1 MARFVRV
8 GNRGINLDRINH
20 YEIGDAAGGT
30 LGRGVSASSG
40 AQAALVLFFGNGE
53 RLAIHSA
60 SEAKAILEAIHGQP

>member
-1 MARFVRV
+1 MAKFIRV

-40 AQAALVLFFGNGE
+40 AQAALVLFFGSGE

-60 SEAKAILEAIHGQP
+60 AEAKAILEAIHGMS